1 MTLERPGPYIT
12 DQSVTN
18 MDPQAPPT
26 RRRRKEA
33 RPQELLDAALALFVE
48 KGFAHARAEEVAA
61 RAGVSK
67 GTLYLYY
74 PSKDELF
81 KAVISHYLS
90 ARIAEGAAKIAS
102 YDGDA
107 TGLLRDVLTTWWTQ
121 LYDSP
126 AAGVFKLVIT
136 EVRHFP
142 EIGDHYLREVVE
154 PAHAL
159 LGDIVRRG
167 IERGEFR
174 PVDTTH
180 AVHSLM
186 LPLVMVC
193 LHRHSLGACPV
204 DWHLDGRSFIAE
216 HVRLVLDGLCL
227 PRAGDPTRPAGACC
241 PPASDPPP
249 CCPTRP

>member
-1 MTLERPGPYIT
+1 LTLRGASPYIT

-18 MDPQAPPT
+18 MQSTAPPT

-90 ARIAEGAAKIAS
+90 ARIAEGAALIAT

-107 TGLLRDVLTTWWTQ
+107 TGLLRDLLTTWWTQ

-142 EIGDHYLREVVE
+142 EIADHYLREVVE

-167 IERGEFR
+167 IARGEFR
-174 PVDTTH
+174 PVDPTH

-216 HVRLVLDGLCL
+216 HVRLVLTGLCRSPANAAAAPL
-227 PRAGDPTRPAGACC
+227 P
-241 PPASDPPP
+241 SP
-249 CCPTRP
+249 CCPASP